1 MRVITRQLAK
11 EILFSSGF
19 VLIALVALFAFFD
32 LVGQLDDVA
41 DGRTIMQAFTLTAFT
56 LPARIYEV
64 MPLAA
69 LLASVYTMSR
79 WAATSEFTCLRV
91 AGMSPVTLALSLM
104 LPGIILVGIT
114 YTFGEFIAPAA
125 SRYAA
130 EVKSIS
136 NNQTTRTAR
145 GYSSGVWV
153 RDVTTGE
160 RGLEIDRYINVK
172 YLNATDSAETGGW
185 RLFEFDK
192 QGRIRVFIES
202 ESAHFEPGKGW
213 LLKDVVRYDYPV
225 FDAADN
231 KPLESRI
238 EMTKADE
245 LLLHSS
251 LGPDTLS
258 VMTVKPDTMSMR
270 DLDRYVSHLKKNN
283 QQSEHYEVAFWNKAF
298 YPARHARDDR
308 AVDAVRLHECTLRRS
323 GDQDVRR
330 RHDRHCLLRAQQ
342 PLLVSGRTQHL
353 VADCG
358 ESGADSEHVDHG
370 GRRHVPSR
378 AAIASGPAFEK
389 RKARS
394 STCGPFACV
403 LGMGTF

>member
-172 YLNATDSAETGGW
+172 YLNA
-185 RLFEFDK
+185 
-192 QGRIRVFIES
+192 IES

-298 YPARHARDDR
+298 YPLA
-308 AVDAVRLHECTLRRS
+308 TLVMIALSMPFAYMNARS
-323 GDQDVRR
+323 GGLAIKMFVGVMIGIVFYALNNLFSYLGVLNTWSPIVVSLVPTVSMLIMAAVAMFLVERR
-330 RHDRHCLLRAQQ
+330 
-342 PLLVSGRTQHL
+342 
-353 VADCG
+353 
-358 ESGADSEHVDHG
+358 
-370 GRRHVPSR
+370 
-378 AAIASGPAFEK
+378 
-389 RKARS
+389 
-394 STCGPFACV
+394 
-403 LGMGTF
+403 

>member
-238 EMTKADE
+238 EMTTADE

-251 LGPDTLS
+251 LGPATLS

-298 YPARHARDDR
+298 YPLA
-308 AVDAVRLHECTLRRS
+308 TLVMIALSMPFAYMNARS
-323 GDQDVRR
+323 GGLAIKMFVGVMIGIVFYALNNLFSYLGVLNTWSPIVVSLVPTVSMLIMAAVAMFLVERR
-330 RHDRHCLLRAQQ
+330 
-342 PLLVSGRTQHL
+342 
-353 VADCG
+353 
-358 ESGADSEHVDHG
+358 
-370 GRRHVPSR
+370 
-378 AAIASGPAFEK
+378 
-389 RKARS
+389 
-394 STCGPFACV
+394 
-403 LGMGTF
+403 

>member
-231 KPLESRI
+231 EGGRAS
-238 EMTKADE
+238 
-245 LLLHSS
+245 SS
-251 LGPDTLS
+251 LLPGSRHSQCHDREARYDVHARPRPLREPSEEEQPAVRALRGCVLEQGLLS
-258 VMTVKPDTMSMR
+258 
-270 DLDRYVSHLKKNN
+270 
-283 QQSEHYEVAFWNKAF
+283 
-298 YPARHARDDR
+298 ARHARDDR

-378 AAIASGPAFEK
+378 AAIASGPVFEK

>member
-160 RGLEIDRYINVK
+160 RW
-172 YLNATDSAETGGW
+172 TTT
-185 RLFEFDK
+185 RLV
-192 QGRIRVFIES
+192 GIRNGS
-202 ESAHFEPGKGW
+202 YA
-213 LLKDVVRYDYPV
+213 
-225 FDAADN
+225 
-231 KPLESRI
+231 
-238 EMTKADE
+238 
-245 LLLHSS
+245 
-251 LGPDTLS
+251 
-258 VMTVKPDTMSMR
+258 
-270 DLDRYVSHLKKNN
+270 
-283 QQSEHYEVAFWNKAF
+283 
-298 YPARHARDDR
+298 
-308 AVDAVRLHECTLRRS
+308 
-323 GDQDVRR
+323 
-330 RHDRHCLLRAQQ
+330 
-342 PLLVSGRTQHL
+342 
-353 VADCG
+353 
-358 ESGADSEHVDHG
+358 
-370 GRRHVPSR
+370 
-378 AAIASGPAFEK
+378 
-389 RKARS
+389 
-394 STCGPFACV
+394 
-403 LGMGTF
+403 